1 MQNTSKLSAL
11 KAVWKSLVLTSML
24 LAPPFIVSS
33 QEPVQQGLVRQDAVP
48 QDAVPQ
54 DAIPQSAA
62 SQGAESQEASSEQ
75 QTPAEDD
82 SEIEVISVQGRN
94 NDAATRAFRLGDF
107 ELAQEEFRKNARCA
121 VRQERA
127 LEAFV
132 VGLQN
137 SSITQGT
144 QGGVNSASNTTANG
158 GAFVASSPLIT
169 SLGGNAGNQDDS
181 SAQKNLSCTDPA
193 YQLYMAGL
201 SFVQLGRLEEAEKN
215 FRRAA
220 AENKRLYDAHY
231 RIALL
236 SLLQEDASEAESRLS
251 RLKSLQESC
260 GKCDAEQEILARV
273 SHIEKALSG
282 EVKLR

>member
-1 MQNTSKLSAL
+1 MVVSFT
-11 KAVWKSLVLTSML
+11 
-24 LAPPFIVSS
+24 VSS
-33 QEPVQQGLVRQDAVP
+33 QEK
-48 QDAVPQ
+48 
-54 DAIPQSAA
+54 IESETSATA
-62 SQGAESQEASSEQ
+62 SQEAVSQEAGPQ

-82 SEIEVISVQGRN
+82 SDIEVISVQGRN

-121 VRQERA
+121 VRQQRA

-137 SSITQGT
+137 NSITQGT

-169 SLGGNAGNQDDS
+169 GLGGNAGNQDDS
-181 SAQKNLSCTDPA
+181 AAQKTLSCSDPG

-201 SFVQLGRLEEAEKN
+201 SFIQLGRLEEAEKN
-215 FRRAA
+215 LRRAA
-220 AENKRLYDAHY
+220 VENKRLYDAHY

-236 SLLQEDASEAESRLS
+236 SLLHEDTSEAESRLS
-251 RLKSLQESC
+251 QLKSLQDSC
-260 GKCDAEQEILARV
+260 GKCDAEQEIFARV